1 MKKVKCILIF
11 ALVLLAL
18 VCFAA
23 CEKTYCEVIFDTDGG
38 SAIALQSVEKGSAAT
53 KPAESP
59 TKTGFVFDGWYKD
72 AELTVPFDWE
82 SPVYENT
89 TVYAKFSPAAL
100 KRTVTFEGNGGSPTV
115 SQTVNDGG
123 KAVLPEPPSKTG
135 YAFKGWFLDNGTFS
149 NGFDFE
155 TAITSD
161 VTLYAKWTRVFVVTF
176 HNENGNAIS
185 SQTVEGGQTAAEPT
199 DVFYNGTEEN
209 WMLEGWCTEE
219 ELETAFDFST
229 PINSDIELWANWVRA
244 FEVAFENNGGA
255 VIASQTVTEGGK
267 AVLPEQPS
275 RQGYVFKGWFLDNGT
290 FSEGFDFETAI
301 TSDVTLY
308 AKWTRVF
315 VVTFH
320 NENGNAISSQT
331 VEEGQTAA
339 EPTEVTCDK
348 SGDWR
353 FEGWYT
359 EEELLNVFD
368 FDATLTSD
376 TELWAGW
383 SQWFTLKFIDTSG
396 TYADIEDI
404 EVKAGSSLRDVP
416 ELKRDGFEFW
426 GWCSYGYSAEL
437 RFDNISNNMNCFAR
451 WDKKADRT
459 SEGHQGLY
467 TLNLN
472 ADCWVD
478 RVGYLGF
485 VQWLDVEFKYVDSNT
500 VWSDPD
506 GGTFLKN
513 VFDPSLS
520 YLFGE
525 FASLW
530 DGSGLL
536 SDFITTKVS
545 NVSQKYYD
553 MTGWTKSDLNR
564 AWSEIKEAQGLTLCW
579 IDSAAPETV
588 IYYFEKQLYLSEN
601 DAVLKSMPYA
611 FGLEIVNVIKNWN
624 RLTLLTIH
632 LDGVYTAVHS
642 YYPYWQALKTAQ
654 GILKIPDDG
663 GETDGPVVSDYS
675 KMSDWLKAKTLDKY
689 GETSE
694 QYWALINEILNPEFI
709 GYVDCDTNP
718 SGFVAWIEND
728 SGWYSWSDS
737 SLRESEFVE
746 IRALLVQWANEF
758 ASATE

>member
-72 AELTVPFDWE
+72 AELTIPFDWE

-149 NGFDFE
+149 EGFDFE
-155 TAITSD
+155 TVVTSD

-185 SQTVEGGQTAAEPT
+185 AQTVEEGQTAAEPT

-209 WMLEGWCTEE
+209 WML
-219 ELETAFDFST
+219 
-229 PINSDIELWANWVRA
+229 
-244 FEVAFENNGGA
+244 
-255 VIASQTVTEGGK
+255 
-267 AVLPEQPS
+267 
-275 RQGYVFKGWFLDNGT
+275 
-290 FSEGFDFETAI
+290 
-301 TSDVTLY
+301 
-308 AKWTRVF
+308 
-315 VVTFH
+315 
-320 NENGNAISSQT
+320 
-331 VEEGQTAA
+331 
-339 EPTEVTCDK
+339 
-348 SGDWR
+348 
-353 FEGWYT
+353 EGWYT

-383 SQWFTLKFIDTSG
+383 SQWFTLKFIDSSG

-416 ELKRDGFEFW
+416 ELERDGFEFR

-485 VQWLDVEFKYVDSNT
+485 VRWLDYDFKYADSNT
-500 VWSDPD
+500 VWGDPD
-506 GGTFLKN
+506 GGTFLEN
-513 VFDPSLS
+513 IFDPSLA

-545 NVSQKYYD
+545 GVSQKYYD

-694 QYWALINEILNPEFI
+694 QYWALINEILNPEFR

-718 SGFVAWIEND
+718 SGFVVWIEDD

>member
-123 KAVLPEPPSKTG
+123 KA
-135 YAFKGWFLDNGTFS
+135 
-149 NGFDFE
+149 
-155 TAITSD
+155 
-161 VTLYAKWTRVFVVTF
+161 
-176 HNENGNAIS
+176 
-185 SQTVEGGQTAAEPT
+185 
-199 DVFYNGTEEN
+199 
-209 WMLEGWCTEE
+209 
-219 ELETAFDFST
+219 
-229 PINSDIELWANWVRA
+229 
-244 FEVAFENNGGA
+244 
-255 VIASQTVTEGGK
+255 
-267 AVLPEQPS
+267 
-275 RQGYVFKGWFLDNGT
+275 
-290 FSEGFDFETAI
+290 
-301 TSDVTLY
+301 
-308 AKWTRVF
+308 
-315 VVTFH
+315 
-320 NENGNAISSQT
+320 
-331 VEEGQTAA
+331 TAA

-416 ELKRDGFEFW
+416 ELKRDGFEFR

>member
-1 MKKVKCILIF
+1 M
-11 ALVLLAL
+11 
-18 VCFAA
+18 
-23 CEKTYCEVIFDTDGG
+23 
-38 SAIALQSVEKGSAAT
+38 
-53 KPAESP
+53 
-59 TKTGFVFDGWYKD
+59 
-72 AELTVPFDWE
+72 
-82 SPVYENT
+82 
-89 TVYAKFSPAAL
+89 
-100 KRTVTFEGNGGSPTV
+100 
-115 SQTVNDGG
+115 
-123 KAVLPEPPSKTG
+123 
-135 YAFKGWFLDNGTFS
+135 
-149 NGFDFE
+149 
-155 TAITSD
+155 
-161 VTLYAKWTRVFVVTF
+161 
-176 HNENGNAIS
+176 
-185 SQTVEGGQTAAEPT
+185 
-199 DVFYNGTEEN
+199 
-209 WMLEGWCTEE
+209 
-219 ELETAFDFST
+219 
-229 PINSDIELWANWVRA
+229 
-244 FEVAFENNGGA
+244 
-255 VIASQTVTEGGK
+255 
-267 AVLPEQPS
+267 
-275 RQGYVFKGWFLDNGT
+275 
-290 FSEGFDFETAI
+290 
-301 TSDVTLY
+301 
-308 AKWTRVF
+308 
-315 VVTFH
+315 
-320 NENGNAISSQT
+320 
-331 VEEGQTAA
+331 
-339 EPTEVTCDK
+339 
-348 SGDWR
+348 
-353 FEGWYT
+353 
-359 EEELLNVFD
+359 
-368 FDATLTSD
+368 
-376 TELWAGW
+376 
-383 SQWFTLKFIDTSG
+383 KFIDSSG

-416 ELKRDGFEFW
+416 ELERDGFEFR

-485 VQWLDVEFKYVDSNT
+485 VRWLDYDFKYADSNT
-500 VWSDPD
+500 VWGDPD
-506 GGTFLKN
+506 GGTFLEN
-513 VFDPSLS
+513 IFDPSLA

-545 NVSQKYYD
+545 GVSQKYYD

-694 QYWALINEILNPEFI
+694 QYWALINEILNPEFR

-718 SGFVAWIEND
+718 SGFVVWIEDD

>member
-72 AELTVPFDWE
+72 AELTIPFDWE

-123 KAVLPEPPSKTG
+123 KAVLPEQPSRQG
-135 YAFKGWFLDNGTFS
+135 YVFKGWFLDNGTFS
-149 NGFDFE
+149 EGFDFE
-155 TAITSD
+155 TVVTSD

-185 SQTVEGGQTAAEPT
+185 AQTVEEGQTAAEPT

-209 WMLEGWCTEE
+209 WML
-219 ELETAFDFST
+219 
-229 PINSDIELWANWVRA
+229 
-244 FEVAFENNGGA
+244 
-255 VIASQTVTEGGK
+255 
-267 AVLPEQPS
+267 
-275 RQGYVFKGWFLDNGT
+275 
-290 FSEGFDFETAI
+290 
-301 TSDVTLY
+301 
-308 AKWTRVF
+308 
-315 VVTFH
+315 
-320 NENGNAISSQT
+320 
-331 VEEGQTAA
+331 
-339 EPTEVTCDK
+339 
-348 SGDWR
+348 
-353 FEGWYT
+353 EGWYT

-383 SQWFTLKFIDTSG
+383 SQWFTLKFIDSSG

-416 ELKRDGFEFW
+416 ELERDGFEFR

-485 VQWLDVEFKYVDSNT
+485 VRWLDYDFKYADSNT
-500 VWSDPD
+500 VWGDPD
-506 GGTFLKN
+506 GGTFLEN
-513 VFDPSLS
+513 IFDPSLA

-545 NVSQKYYD
+545 GVSQKYYD

-694 QYWALINEILNPEFI
+694 QYWALINEILNPEFR

-718 SGFVAWIEND
+718 SGFVVWIEDD

>member
-1 MKKVKCILIF
+1 M
-11 ALVLLAL
+11 
-18 VCFAA
+18 
-23 CEKTYCEVIFDTDGG
+23 
-38 SAIALQSVEKGSAAT
+38 
-53 KPAESP
+53 
-59 TKTGFVFDGWYKD
+59 
-72 AELTVPFDWE
+72 
-82 SPVYENT
+82 
-89 TVYAKFSPAAL
+89 
-100 KRTVTFEGNGGSPTV
+100 
-115 SQTVNDGG
+115 
-123 KAVLPEPPSKTG
+123 
-135 YAFKGWFLDNGTFS
+135 
-149 NGFDFE
+149 
-155 TAITSD
+155 
-161 VTLYAKWTRVFVVTF
+161 
-176 HNENGNAIS
+176 
-185 SQTVEGGQTAAEPT
+185 
-199 DVFYNGTEEN
+199 
-209 WMLEGWCTEE
+209 
-219 ELETAFDFST
+219 
-229 PINSDIELWANWVRA
+229 
-244 FEVAFENNGGA
+244 
-255 VIASQTVTEGGK
+255 
-267 AVLPEQPS
+267 
-275 RQGYVFKGWFLDNGT
+275 
-290 FSEGFDFETAI
+290 
-301 TSDVTLY
+301 
-308 AKWTRVF
+308 
-315 VVTFH
+315 
-320 NENGNAISSQT
+320 
-331 VEEGQTAA
+331 
-339 EPTEVTCDK
+339 
-348 SGDWR
+348 
-353 FEGWYT
+353 
-359 EEELLNVFD
+359 
-368 FDATLTSD
+368 
-376 TELWAGW
+376 
-383 SQWFTLKFIDTSG
+383 
-396 TYADIEDI
+396 
-404 EVKAGSSLRDVP
+404 
-416 ELKRDGFEFW
+416 
-426 GWCSYGYSAEL
+426 
-437 RFDNISNNMNCFAR
+437 
-451 WDKKADRT
+451 
-459 SEGHQGLY
+459 
-467 TLNLN
+467 
-472 ADCWVD
+472 
-478 RVGYLGF
+478 
-485 VQWLDVEFKYVDSNT
+485 QWLDVEFKYVDSNT

-642 YYPYWQALKTAQ
+642 YYPYWQALKKQHKEFSKYLMTAEKQ
-654 GILKIPDDG
+654 TVLSFRTTLRCPIG
-663 GETDGPVVSDYS
+663 S
-675 KMSDWLKAKTLDKY
+675 KAKTLDKY